1 MARAPEGGEIDGP
14 RGEEG
19 WMIRVLVVEDEPL
32 QRRAMALSLTEAGFD
47 VAVAG
52 DAAAC
57 LAMTVAR
64 PIDIVV
70 LDLGLPDQD
79 GLALASDLRRRG
91 DVGLVVVTRR
101 SAPEARIEA
110 LDIGADDYLVKPV
123 HFGELAARI
132 RSVMRRRRP
141 ADRTVTRLGRWTVDL
156 EARTASV
163 GAVSAGLTR
172 GEFDIT
178 ALLIGAEGRIV
189 SREDLLA
196 AISRRPLE
204 ADLRSVDVLVSRI
217 RRKMGTSEDGRDL
230 IVTVPGFGYQLGA
243 PSSFG

>member
-1 MARAPEGGEIDGP
+1 
-14 RGEEG
+14 
-19 WMIRVLVVEDEPL
+19 MISVLVVEDEPL
-32 QRRAMALSLTEAGFD
+32 QRRALMLSLSGAGFD
-47 VAVAG
+47 VAEAE

-57 LAMTVAR
+57 LEIIDTR
-64 PIDIVV
+64 PIDVVV
-70 LDLGLPDQD
+70 LDLGLPDRD
-79 GLALASDLRRRG
+79 GVALAADLRRRHE
-91 DVGLVVVTRR
+91 VGLVVVTRR

-132 RSVMRRRRP
+132 RSIMRRRRP
-141 ADRTVTRLGRWTVDL
+141 AERAVVRLGRWVVDL
-156 EARTASV
+156 EARTATDGSV
-163 GAVSAGLTR
+163 GAGLTR

-217 RRKMGTSEDGRDL
+217 RRKLGVASDGRDL
-230 IVTVPGFGYQLGA
+230 IVTVPGFGYQLGVSTA
-243 PSSFG
+243 EV